1 MSDSDRWDSFADEE
15 LLTYIADR
23 VPDIRYYIKNA
34 DWRGGRLRSEDLAS
48 AANEVVARFRDYDG
62 KKLC

>member
-1 MSDSDRWDSFADEE
+1 MSDSDRWDDFSDEE

-23 VPDIRYYIKNA
+23 VPDVRHYIKNT

-48 AANEVVARFRDYDG
+48 AANEVVARFRNYDEI
-62 KKLC
+62 K